1 MHLLT
6 KWKRQYR
13 YSFFALRDIITTMSK
28 LEIKNLSFSYDGS
41 NKVIDDI
48 SFSVEKG
55 TFVSVLGHNGSG
67 KSTLAKLI
75 VGLLEKAGGQI
86 FFNDVEITD
95 KNLRDLQTKTS
106 LIFQNPDNQFIGSTV
121 EDDIAFGL
129 ENRCFP
135 HNQMQAE
142 IERFADSVNMLDHL
156 KKEPINLS
164 GGQKQRI
171 ALAGALILRP
181 EILILDEATSMLD
194 PKGKSTVRRVI
205 DRIHKENKEL
215 TIISITHDIDEALLS
230 DKVLILSKG
239 KLVKEGKPQDILRD
253 ESALLE
259 VKLDMPFVYK
269 LEKELKEIGINS
281 NAENIDQLVEDIWAS
296 K

>member
-1 MHLLT
+1 MV
-6 KWKRQYR
+6 R
-13 YSFFALRDIITTMSK
+13 AIISNMSK
-28 LEIKNLSFSYDGS
+28 LRIANLTFSYDGET
-41 NKVIDDI
+41 NVIDDV
-48 SFSVEKG
+48 SFSIEKG
-55 TFVSVLGHNGSG
+55 SFVSVLGHNGSG

-75 VGLLEKAGGQI
+75 VGLLEKNSGQV
-86 FFNDVEITD
+86 FFDDEEVDKKTI
-95 KNLRDLQTKTS
+95 KNLQSKTA

-129 ENRCFP
+129 ENRQFP
-135 HNQMQAE
+135 HDKMQEE
-142 IERFADSVNMLDHL
+142 IEKFADSVNMLDYL

-164 GGQKQRI
+164 GGQKQRV

-194 PKGKSTVRRVI
+194 PKGKATVRKVI

-239 KLVKEGKPQDILRD
+239 KLIKEGKPQDILRD
-253 ESALLE
+253 EESLLA
-259 VKLDMPFVYK
+259 VKLDMPFIYR
-269 LEKELKEIGINS
+269 LEKELKTIGINS
-281 NAENIDQLVEDIWAS
+281 NTDNLDQLVEDIWAS

>member
-1 MHLLT
+1 M
-6 KWKRQYR
+6 
-13 YSFFALRDIITTMSK
+13 RDIITTMSK

-75 VGLLEKAGGQI
+75 VGLLEKESGQI
-86 FFNDVEITD
+86 FFNDIEIDD

-106 LIFQNPDNQFIGSTV
+106 LIFQNPDNQFVGSTV

-135 HNQMQAE
+135 HDQMQAE

-164 GGQKQRI
+164 GGQKQRV